1 MSVLEKDHF
10 EGHSN
15 LTKGSRKR
23 DSDKVLAELLPS
35 FVGSSVGAGGA
46 ATEALTFEGLKGEDQ
61 ILAVIQR
68 TPGANNLPLLGWS
81 TQIDG
86 GLTGIWSADPGA
98 GAELDV
104 VFRKA

>member
-23 DSDKVLAELLPS
+23 SDDKVLAELLPS
-35 FVGSSVGAGGA
+35 FAASSVGVGGA
-46 ATEALTFEGLKGEDQ
+46 ATEALTFEGLGADDQ
-61 ILAVIQR
+61 VLAVLQR
-68 TPGANNLPLLGWS
+68 VPGANNLPLLGWS

-86 GLTGIWSADPGA
+86 GLTAIWSADPGA

-104 VFRKA
+104 MFRKA